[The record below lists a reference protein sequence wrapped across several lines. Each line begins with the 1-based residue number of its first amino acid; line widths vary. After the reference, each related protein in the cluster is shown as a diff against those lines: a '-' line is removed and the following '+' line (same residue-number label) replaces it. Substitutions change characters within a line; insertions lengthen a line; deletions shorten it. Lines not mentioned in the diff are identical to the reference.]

1 MHRFFGNC
9 HGSSRRVLLA
19 FCLNLA
25 FLSMKF
31 RELIKQ
37 SRLFTVVWNMS
48 IFTLGML
55 LTSLLYHQLFSLPMI
70 ISYPIIGSIIGLI
83 KFEVYKKERAR
94 NS

>member
-1 MHRFFGNC
+1 MHRFFGKC
-9 HGSSRRVLLA
+9 HGSSRRILLV
-19 FCLNLA
+19 FCLNLV

-55 LTSLLYHQLFSLPMI
+55 LTSLLDPQLFSLPMI